1 MAPKAK
7 KQQDTAATP
16 KAAKSKAAP
25 SRKRTQQSPSP
36 ATKTKSVKQQKTGEP
51 GSPKLPRD
59 WKTPSKRDIQEMF
72 KLPMAP
78 PDPPSQQSKTPTV
91 SAPSAPSIPETESS
105 QPSSPKLPR
114 DWKTP
119 SKHDIQKMF
128 KLLMDPP
135 SQQSKTPE
143 VSAPSAPSIP
153 ETETSQPSS
162 PKLPRD
168 WKTPSKRD
176 IQEMFKLP
184 MAPPDPP
191 SQHSETPTVSA
202 PSAPSIPQEVVQ
214 ASTPTEE
221 HPILAKDWKTP
232 SKCDIQK
239 MFNLPNLPMDDPAR
253 EGSQK
258 LQSPHASVHSN
269 TEAVELTHEVPDIAT
284 TSESVLPNNDVSGL
298 CESQA
303 GNMSEHHENMI
314 GELKRVDA
322 EQVPQ
327 EVEPHSKETY
337 APALACHATEARDQD
352 GDGDQE
358 AAHVRTQASNMQVD
372 QLEEESMQH
381 APAKATASA
390 TDTNN
395 ELEQTER
402 QQYQRLNEQQQRRRK
417 HISNL
422 MRWPER
428 MLDTLCKTT
437 SASHE
442 EGQEDQEHIRSD
454 LLRKVFKSINGLRIS
469 TAFSGIDTPSIAI
482 QQISLATASCMG
494 IQLDERAR
502 CRNLYG
508 IEWYSKSQDI
518 LVQMPDGP
526 ECLFGDMSDFWQPE
540 LKSRVDTLLQN
551 GNFVEVVKKLM
562 QTTDVFSMVKRS
574 GFCIK
579 CQKQCEDPRQHI
591 QIGSSSLLVV
601 MSVECEVLLH
611 LSVDMR

>member
-7 KQQDTAATP
+7 KQQPTAATP

-36 ATKTKSVKQQKTGEP
+36 AAKTNSVKQQKTSEP
-51 GSPKLPRD
+51 ASPKPPRD

-72 KLPMAP
+72 KLPM
-78 PDPPSQQSKTPTV
+78 DPPSQQSKTPTV
-91 SAPSAPSIPETESS
+91 SAPSAPSIPETEIS

-128 KLLMDPP
+128 KLPMAPPDPP
-135 SQQSKTPE
+135 SQQSNTPE

-184 MAPPDPP
+184 IDPPGPP
-191 SQHSETPTVSA
+191 SQHSETPAVSA

-214 ASTPTEE
+214 EATPTEE

-239 MFNLPNLPMDDPAR
+239 MFNLPMDDPAR

-284 TSESVLPNNDVSGL
+284 TSESVLPNNDVSGQ

-303 GNMSEHHENMI
+303 GNISEHQENMI
-314 GELKRVDA
+314 GKLKRVDA

-327 EVEPHSKETY
+327 EVESHSKETY

-358 AAHVRTQASNMQVD
+358 AAHVCTQASNMQVD
-372 QLEEESMQH
+372 QSMQH
-381 APAKATASA
+381 APANATAST
-390 TDTNN
+390 TDN
-395 ELEQTER
+395 LEQTER
-402 QQYQRLNEQQQRRRK
+402 QQYQGLNEQQQRRRK
-417 HISNL
+417 HVSNL

-442 EGQEDQEHIRSD
+442 EGQEYQEHIRSD
-454 LLRKVFKSINGLRIS
+454 LLRKVFKSINGLHIS

-518 LVQMPDGP
+518 LIQMPDGP